1 MAIKIGMLR
10 DNTLPTIQTSSAWAV
25 DALAGSPSPALDA
38 RLLLQHLLGVN
49 HAYLIAH
56 SDQLLS
62 SAQWE
67 TYQAFVARARQGEP
81 VPYIV
86 GHADFYGRTFAVT
99 PAVLIPR
106 PETEE
111 LTAHAI
117 EWARARPGCRIADVG
132 TGSGCIAVTL
142 ACELPAAQITA
153 VDISEDALAIAEIN
167 AVRHDVAERLRFLLG
182 DLLAPLATP
191 ADLIVANLPYISD
204 VEWTTLDDGVKSYEP
219 VGALRGGPDGL
230 AYIRQ
235 LLLQA
240 IAGQLGIRG
249 AIMLEIGWRQG
260 QVVLRLAKEI
270 FPQAEVL
277 LLKDLSGQDRIVK
290 IQT

>member
-1 MAIKIGMLR
+1 MITR
-10 DNTLPTIQTSSAWAV
+10 DGALSEDTLPTIRASSAWAG
-25 DALAGSPSPALDA
+25 DELARGPSPALDA

-56 SDQLLS
+56 ADELLAP
-62 SAQWE
+62 AQWE
-67 TYQAFVARARQGEP
+67 AYQTYVARARQGEP
-81 VPYIV
+81 IPYIV
-86 GHADFYGRTFAVT
+86 GQADFYGRTFAVT

-111 LTAHAI
+111 LTAQAI
-117 EWARARPGCRIADVG
+117 AWARARPGCHIADIG

-153 VDISEDALAIAEIN
+153 VDISDAALATAIAN
-167 AVRHDVAERLRFLLG
+167 AVRHNVAQRIRFSPG
-182 DLLAPLATP
+182 DLLAPLSTP

-260 QVVLRLAKEI
+260 QAALRLAKTV

-277 LLKDLSGQDRIVK
+277 LLKDLSGQDRMVK

>member
-1 MAIKIGMLR
+1 MTIKDGALGE
-10 DNTLPTIQTSSAWAV
+10 DTLPTIRESSVWAGNG
-25 DALAGSPSPALDA
+25 LTHSPSPALDA

-56 SDQLLS
+56 SDEKLS
-62 SAQWE
+62 PAQWE
-67 TYQAFVARARQGEP
+67 TYQSLVARARQGEP

-86 GHADFYGRTFAVT
+86 GHTDFYGRTFAVT

-111 LTAHAI
+111 LAALTI
-117 EWARARPGCRIADVG
+117 QWASIRPGCHVADIG

-142 ACELPAAQITA
+142 ACELPAAQVTA
-153 VDISEDALAIAEIN
+153 VDISEEALDIARAN
-167 AVRHDVAERLRFLLG
+167 AGRHNVAQRIRFLQG
-182 DLLAPLATP
+182 DLLAPLTTP

-204 VEWTTLDDGVKSYEP
+204 VEWTTLEDGVKLHEP
-219 VGALRGGPDGL
+219 AGALRGGPDGL
-230 AYIRQ
+230 ALIRQ

-249 AIMLEIGWRQG
+249 AIMLETGWRQG
-260 QVVLRLAKEI
+260 QVVLHLAKTV
-270 FPQAEVL
+270 FPQAEIL
-277 LLKDLSGQDRIVK
+277 LLKDLSGHDRIVK